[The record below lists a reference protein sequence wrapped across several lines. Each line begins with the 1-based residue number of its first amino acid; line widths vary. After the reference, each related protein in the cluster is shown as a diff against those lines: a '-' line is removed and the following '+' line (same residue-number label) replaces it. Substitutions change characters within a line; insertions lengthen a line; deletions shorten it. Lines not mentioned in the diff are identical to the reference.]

1 MGMRA
6 EYYPISS
13 LVLSA
18 STAEAAAMGVDDGG
32 GDLSDEEVDAA
43 PASWYEAK
51 ATSRQQLRVQGKTM
65 EPYYCGN
72 RTSRSCKEGAPS
84 TSQLECTDGQRLKN
98 RSELDG
104 PADKLDDLERSRG
117 R

>member
-32 GDLSDEEVDAA
+32 GDLSD
-43 PASWYEAK
+43 
-51 ATSRQQLRVQGKTM
+51 G
-65 EPYYCGN
+65 
-72 RTSRSCKEGAPS
+72 
-84 TSQLECTDGQRLKN
+84 
-98 RSELDG
+98 
-104 PADKLDDLERSRG
+104 G
-117 R
+117 RCSSLC